1 MQKQVKN
8 AFILLIVFFALL
20 AVIGLFTGA
29 QEALQ
34 QANLALFAVGAALF
48 ISSIFAWLLGWAIM
62 IRSREKGFG
71 KNVLLGFACVFASLT
86 PVQVGADAL
95 RSIKMK
101 EVFSVSYTETISASM
116 VVKGIKFL
124 VIALIASLAFLTAF
138 MNPGLGLWIKAAL
151 FSGFSV
157 VLLAAL
163 FFLLPMQQGFGKK
176 IALLFKKLSAFFGPF
191 ARLQKYFE
199 QYSLYLKNT
208 RKSTLGIVLVLALI
222 SISLE
227 FAALFFSFLS
237 ANVSIPIYSAL
248 VLFSI
253 LSIVERTPFLPRGI
267 GVFEAVGLI
276 FLSMESFT
284 GMNLAPG
291 QIAAVIILFDAMRL
305 LIPTIA
311 SLIAYGL
318 LFKK

>member
-1 MQKQVKN
+1 
-8 AFILLIVFFALL
+8 
-20 AVIGLFTGA
+20 
-29 QEALQ
+29 
-34 QANLALFAVGAALF
+34 
-48 ISSIFAWLLGWAIM
+48 
-62 IRSREKGFG
+62 
-71 KNVLLGFACVFASLT
+71 
-86 PVQVGADAL
+86 
-95 RSIKMK
+95 
-101 EVFSVSYTETISASM
+101 
-116 VVKGIKFL
+116 
-124 VIALIASLAFLTAF
+124 
-138 MNPGLGLWIKAAL
+138 
-151 FSGFSV
+151 
-157 VLLAAL
+157 
-163 FFLLPMQQGFGKK
+163 
-176 IALLFKKLSAFFGPF
+176 LLFKKLSAFFGPF